1 VTSRSLNTGIDVS
14 ENNGQ
19 VDWARVAQA
28 GFTFAYAR
36 ATLGRESSDPTLETN
51 RKGAR
56 AHGLRF
62 GAYHLPYPGNSSAQ
76 QQAEHFLSVA
86 KPRPGDLLPAI
97 DVENKTPP
105 DTAEAKFSRDE
116 LVAWL
121 RAWLNAVEAKIGAK
135 PVIYT
140 NPGWW
145 SSRLKNADLSGHPLW
160 LADYTKNDPT
170 IPRPWKKYAIWQHSQ
185 SGRVGS
191 HTFDLNRCPNVD
203 AVTIGGGAAAGSL
216 LVLGAHGPE
225 VVRLKHLLTAWSKA
239 HPPPVRFVGNDVFG
253 KNTLAAVKR
262 FQQAHGLQDDGK
274 VGTKTWKALQHK

>member
-1 VTSRSLNTGIDVS
+1 MNTGIDVS

-19 VDWARVAQA
+19 IDWARVAQA

-36 ATLGRESSDPTLETN
+36 ATLGRESNDPTFEAN
-51 RKGAR
+51 RQGAR

-62 GAYHLPYPGNSSAQ
+62 GGYHLPYPGNSSAQ

-121 RAWLNAVEAKIGAK
+121 RAWLGAVEAKVGAK

-160 LADYTKNDPT
+160 LAHYTEQDPT
-170 IPRPWKKYAIWQHSQ
+170 IPRPWKGYAIWQHSQ
-185 SGRVGS
+185 SGRIGS
-191 HTFDLNRCPNVD
+191 HVFDLNRCPNVD
-203 AVTIGGGAAAGSL
+203 ALTIGGGAAGSL

-225 VVRLKHLLTAWSKA
+225 VVRLKRLLTTWSAA
-239 HPPPVRFVGNDVFG
+239 HPPPVQFVENDVFG
-253 KNTLAAVKR
+253 KNTLAAVRR
-262 FQQAHGLQDDGK
+262 FQKANGLLQDGK
-274 VGTKTWKALQHK
+274 VGDKTWKALQHK